1 MAKKIEKFPSSK
13 TERSKIFAKTGLK
26 VGSNYARYYLNRS
39 LKRNNLEEQKQKL
52 HSDNANDIYKELTRL
67 RGTALKIAQ
76 SMSMDTGVLPDEFI
90 DVMSNAQYRVPPMNR
105 ALVRAIIKRELNK
118 YPEQIFK
125 SFDLQSTA
133 AASLGQVHVA
143 SLKNGQKAAV
153 KIQYPNV
160 RETISSDLAIAKVIF
175 KRIVKG
181 KNLDAYFKEIGAKLI
196 EETDYY
202 NEGKQIDYF
211 SELYQSEQI
220 ITPIYIPESSTGKVL
235 TMSFIEGV
243 HLDQFLKQ
251 NPSKEERDHYGQII
265 WDFFNVQISH
275 ESRTVYADIHPG
287 NFLFRKDTKLGIV
300 DFGCV
305 KTFPKDFL
313 EKCILLFGAQ
323 ISNDTEKILKLYYE
337 TEILFKEQEGSKRQE
352 DIYNFFQGFGKVV
365 LEPFHRK
372 IFDFGDPKFRESLN
386 FYFSESSKLNEVRG
400 SQHFIFLNKVLFGL
414 FSFLMKLK
422 AEIDT
427 RKSREILDQA
437 IKKIESSAAA

>member
-1 MAKKIEKFPSSK
+1 MDDFPASKIE
-13 TERSKIFAKTGLK
+13 RGKIFAKTGLK
-26 VGSNYARYYLNRS
+26 VSGNYARYYLSRS
-39 LKRNNLEEQKQKL
+39 WKRNNLEEHKQKL
-52 HSDNANDIYKELTRL
+52 HFNNANAIYKELTKL

-76 SMSMDTGVLPDEFI
+76 SMSMDTGLLPDEFI

-105 ALVRAIIKRELNK
+105 ALVRAIIKREFGI
-118 YPEQIFK
+118 YPEQLFK

-133 AASLGQVHVA
+133 AASLGQVHIA
-143 SLKNGQKAAV
+143 TIADGQKLAV
-153 KIQYPNV
+153 KIQYPNIH
-160 RETISSDLAIAKVIF
+160 ETISSDLAIAKVIF

-181 KNLDAYFKEIGAKLI
+181 KHIDAYFKEIGAKLL

-211 SELYQSEQI
+211 SGLYHNDYI
-220 ITPIYIPESSTGKVL
+220 ITPVYVPGSSTGKVL
-235 TMSFIEGV
+235 TMSFIEGD

-251 NPSKEERDHYGQII
+251 NPSKEERDHYGQIL
-265 WDFFNVQISH
+265 WDFFNVQIAH

-287 NFLFRKDTKLGIV
+287 NFLFREDLKLGIV

-323 ISNDTEKILKLYYE
+323 ISDDTEKILNLYYE
-337 TEILFKEQEGSKRQE
+337 TEILFKEQEGSERQE
-352 DIYNFFQGFGKVV
+352 EIYNFFQGFGKVV
-365 LEPFHRK
+365 LGPFHRK
-372 IFDFGDPKFRESLN
+372 IFNFGDPEFRKSLN

-422 AEIDT
+422 AEVDT
-427 RKSREILDQA
+427 RKSRKILDKA
-437 IKKIESSAAA
+437 IKKIESSVPM